1 MHYELYVL
9 YKVQSTQHF
18 GSNGC
23 SQGTL
28 TPLLTKMHFP
38 IYCRARRLAIAP
50 HLNIETS
57 ELPKHNGDI
66 NNNEDISN
74 RQELNIT
81 LYTVTRI
88 CSISVQK
95 LKSPQ

>member
-1 MHYELYVL
+1 MFPKHP
-9 YKVQSTQHF
+9 H
-18 GSNGC
+18 
-23 SQGTL
+23 
-28 TPLLTKMHFP
+28 PLLTKMHFP
-38 IYCRARRLAIAP
+38 TYCRARRLAIAS

-57 ELPKHNGDI
+57 EFPKHNGDI